1 MFKTV
6 SEIYK
11 LSENEQLN
19 ELFLLNDVYLKNI
32 NNAINYKKLYL

>member
-32 NNAINYKKLYL
+32 NNAINYKKIYL